1 MATYPRIE
9 VSVDVVAL
17 TAVEQVPH
25 VLLVRR
31 GRPPFEGRWALPGG
45 FLEVDEDLAPA
56 AARELHVETGIA
68 LHPDELR
75 QVGTYGDPH
84 RDPRRR
90 IVSIAHLAEVATF
103 VHPEPGD
110 GAVHA
115 AWVPVAEM
123 LGDEAE
129 PMAFDH
135 AEILRDGVLTSRWS
149 HLARETASPETAEDA
164 WRAPESWGERG

>member
-1 MATYPRIE
+1 MVTYPRIE

-90 IVSIAHLAEVATF
+90 VVSIAHLAEVAGLR
-103 VHPEPGD
+103 PEAGD
-110 GAVHA
+110 GAVPA
-115 AWVPVAEM
+115 AWVPVADM
-123 LGDEAE
+123 MRGDAE

-135 AEILRDGVLTSRWS
+135 AEILRDGVLSSRWS
-149 HLARETASPETAEDA
+149 HLAREQPSSPAVEEE
-164 WRAPESWGERG
+164 WQPPGSWGERG